1 MSAGRGSADG
11 EAGLSLPEM
20 LVALTL
26 AGLVAAAAVGVLR
39 SQQEFYARSSD
50 RVHARQSARAAAD
63 LLASELGAAGPAD
76 LMAAEPESVS
86 VRRDVLR
93 GVVCGPVDAVGEEV
107 AVYAFDTV
115 TNPNLPA
122 GFRGHSYLD
131 PVGGAGRHVDSAPL
145 VTAPGAGASTCTS
158 RGAPASGEPW
168 RYRTVGGWLAP
179 GSFGAVP
186 PRGAVVTRYGR
197 LTFSLEASPSYPD
210 AAGIRRNSQELV
222 APFADG
228 ARFRYVLDD
237 GSVLPSVPPSDLGRV
252 RAIRL
257 AATALGPR
265 PRSRAES
272 ELRLAVFLQR

>member
-1 MSAGRGSADG
+1 MRAARGPADG
-11 EAGLSLPEM
+11 EAGLSLPEL

-50 RVHARQSARAAAD
+50 RVHARQSVRAVAD
-63 LLASELGAAGPAD
+63 LLSSELGASGPAD

-86 VRRDVLR
+86 VRMDVLR
-93 GVVCGPVDAVGEEV
+93 GVVCGAAGAAGEEV

-122 GFRGHSYLD
+122 GFRGHSYLE
-131 PVGGAGRHVDSAPL
+131 PAGGAARHVDSAPL
-145 VTAPGAGASTCTS
+145 VAAPGSGASTCTS
-158 RGAPASGEPW
+158 RGAPAGGEPW

-186 PRGAVVTRYGR
+186 PRGAVVTTYGR
-197 LTFSLEASPSYPD
+197 LTFSLEASPSYPG
-210 AAGIRRNSQELV
+210 ATGIRRNSQELA

-228 ARFRYVLDD
+228 ARFRYVLGD
-237 GSVLPSVPPSDLGRV
+237 GSVLSSVPPSDLGRV
-252 RAIRL
+252 RAVRL
-257 AATALGPR
+257 AATARGPR
-265 PRSRAES
+265 PGGRAES